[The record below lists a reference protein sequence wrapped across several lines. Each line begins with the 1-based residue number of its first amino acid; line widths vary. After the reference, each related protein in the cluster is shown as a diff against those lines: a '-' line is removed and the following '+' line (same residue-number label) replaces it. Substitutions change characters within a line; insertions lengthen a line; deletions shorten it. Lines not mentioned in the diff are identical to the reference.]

1 MGNREKGTR
10 DLMMNYRLRLSRD
23 ARKYFPRLDTS
34 DMRKISAVIDALAV
48 DPRPHGSVKPAGYE
62 TIYRVRKGEY
72 RIVYEIVDDEVL
84 VFIIRIG
91 RRKDIYRNLL
101 K

>member
-1 MGNREKGTR
+1 ME
-10 DLMMNYRLRLSRD
+10 YRLRLSRD
-23 ARKYFPRLDTS
+23 ARKYFSRLVSS
-34 DMRKISAVIDALAV
+34 DMKKISAVIDALAF
-48 DPRPHGSVKPAGYE
+48 DPRPRGSVKLAGYE
-62 TIYRVRKGEY
+62 SVYRIRKGEY
-72 RIVYEIVDDEVL
+72 RIVYEIVDYEVL